1 MNPLHPN
8 GYFWSNTSV
17 AWLVLK
23 CFFLFQAEGQKRDL
37 RGVFMVSG
45 LGGVSFLAGLAWSLR
60 AAKQQDD
67 ILTNSAPVTV

>member
-1 MNPLHPN
+1 MVISEVIQVLH
-8 GYFWSNTSV
+8 GCAKVT
-17 AWLVLK
+17 
-23 CFFLFQAEGQKRDL
+23 FLFQAEGQKRDL

-67 ILTNSAPVTV
+67 ILTKSAPVTVKYN